1 MSSGLRVQIG
11 LCAAA
16 LALWALSGHALEYPA
31 YGAAMLELLLAAWA
45 FPAARL
51 QLSAPLSPA
60 NWALF
65 LFHVHLVVT
74 PLLGMWLGF
83 ALGVLPH
90 LPSPRFLNEAMLV
103 SALAHLGFAAGA
115 QYGARPLAKGAPRAW
130 FSERMNAALA
140 AAFLLIGAVGLWL
153 TFHGLAGYVQY
164 VTQPETQ
171 AVMSEAP
178 ASLGQAAGNFLRHFF
193 PFGLVL
199 CWSIGVARRERRGW
213 YAGPTLL
220 LLAALVVTT
229 ANYNRASMVGP
240 VLAALAAY
248 SLTVRRL
255 SGRAVALIGLGLMLA
270 GVAFGSYRNDNLYGP
285 DAPGRQQRQT
295 RWEAVNEFL
304 QVYGEGP
311 QCVGFLLEQT
321 AHEPRHLGRSA
332 FASLM
337 YPLPIVGKP
346 FRDASGVAVYNR
358 LIYGEPGVVD
368 QVIPAA
374 GELFLNFHLPGVAAF
389 FALLG
394 FAVQRTEQHFR
405 AAPTAF
411 RAVASF
417 FVGMWLSFP
426 IAGALAVVSQIFIYS
441 FWPLYAYYG
450 VRAVLG
456 ACLAPAGPRTA
467 LAGARP

>member
-16 LALWALSGHALEYPA
+16 LALWALSGRALEYPA
-31 YGAAMLELLLAAWA
+31 YGAAMLEMLVAAWA
-45 FPAARL
+45 FPAARFKT
-51 QLSAPLSPA
+51 SAPLSPA

-65 LFHVHLVVT
+65 LFHVHLVAA
-74 PLLGMWLGF
+74 PLLGMWFGF

-90 LPSPRFLNEAMLV
+90 LPSPRFLNVAMLV

-115 QYGARPLAKGAPRAW
+115 QYGARPLAKGAPRPW

-153 TFHGLAGYVQY
+153 LFGGPAGYVRY
-164 VTQPETQ
+164 VTDPEMQ
-171 AVMSEAP
+171 AEIYATPSSMRM
-178 ASLGQAAGNFLRHFF
+178 AAGNLLRHFF

-213 YAGPTLL
+213 YAFPTLL
-220 LLAALVVTT
+220 LLAALVAST

-240 VLAALAAY
+240 VLAVLAAY
-248 SLTVRRL
+248 SLAVRRL

-285 DAPGRQQRQT
+285 DAPGRQQQT
-295 RWEAVNEFL
+295 RGEALSEFL
-304 QVYGEGP
+304 QIYGEGP

-321 AHEPRHLGRSA
+321 AQEPRHLGKSA

-337 YPLPIVGKP
+337 YPLPVVGKP
-346 FRDASGVAVYNR
+346 FRDASGVVLYNR

-368 QVIPAA
+368 QVTPAA
-374 GELFLNFHLPGVAAF
+374 AELFLNFHLPGVAAF

-394 FAVQRTEQHFR
+394 FAVQRTEQHFQ

-411 RAVASF
+411 RAVAAF
-417 FVGMWLSFP
+417 MVGMWLSFP

-450 VRAVLG
+450 LRAVLG
-456 ACLAPAGPRTA
+456 ACLAPAGPRPV